1 MPDTGN
7 RLTVTLQ
14 MRKCILALLALGAI
28 GSTGFAQTYT
38 DGEWLYTVY
47 SENGTDVAK
56 LVGITES
63 GVDILNGEIGGFA
76 VPEYLGAYP
85 LKTIGPNAFSALVG
99 QGNWEAISF
108 TGVTRVEADAFNGV
122 SVKHLQF
129 WSDTLSIED
138 AAFRSCYALQ
148 SISAA
153 NVTKIGAYAFSEGY
167 SFRGFTDLNTGEQ
180 GPIPSTVTSIG
191 AWAFFDCP
199 LPVEVTI
206 PSGITSIQGNTF
218 YSSDVN
224 RLIIPDTVTSIA
236 YDAFGGGNITSL
248 LFKGSPPAGAF
259 SLAGTIYRLSG
270 ASGWSNTFGGVPVQ
284 IFLGKAT
291 ATGMS
296 PASGFQFSWSGS
308 GPFAVNVERAT
319 SPGGSWTV
327 VSSNNTNGE
336 FTDLDPPSR
345 RAFYRAQAAI
355 P

>member
-1 MPDTGN
+1 MPAIGN
-7 RLTVTLQ
+7 RITVAFN
-14 MRKCILALLALGAI
+14 MRKSLLALLALCAI
-28 GSTGFAQTYT
+28 SSTGFAQTYN
-38 DGEWLYTVY
+38 DGDWLYTV
-47 SENGTDVAK
+47 NGNGEAT
-56 LVGITES
+56 LVGLTPS
-63 GVDILNGEIGGFA
+63 GVLNCKSAPIGFA
-76 VPEYLGAYP
+76 VPESLGAYP
-85 LKTIGPNAFSALVG
+85 LKTIGPNAFSALAG

-122 SVKHLQF
+122 SVKNLEF
-129 WSDTLSIED
+129 WSETLSIED

-206 PSGITSIQGNTF
+206 PSGITSVQGNTF

-236 YDAFGGGNITSL
+236 YDAFGGGNISSL
-248 LFKGSPPAGAF
+248 LFKGSPPVGTF
-259 SLAGTIYRLSG
+259 SLNGTIYRLSG

-327 VSSNNTNGE
+327 VSTKNTNGQ
-336 FTDLDPPSR
+336 FTDLAPPSGS
-345 RAFYRAQAAI
+345 AFYRAKSTV